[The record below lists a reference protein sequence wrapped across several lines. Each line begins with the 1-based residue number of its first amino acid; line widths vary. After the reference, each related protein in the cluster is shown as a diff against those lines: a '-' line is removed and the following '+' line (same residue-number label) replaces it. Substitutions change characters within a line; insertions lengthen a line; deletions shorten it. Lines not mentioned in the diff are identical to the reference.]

1 LAKWKFREFN
11 ELPHLFEKRINM
23 SYPFASRYVEQF
35 PKIKMVHVF
44 RFVSF
49 VAGAIVSVLAL
60 ASVLDPDL
68 FLGFEITSERTV
80 IFYLGVFG
88 TIWAVAHGAIPEEN
102 MVFDPEYA
110 LRNVIE
116 YTHYMPSQWKDR
128 LHSDE
133 VKREFSEL
141 YQMKIVIFLEEVIS
155 IIFTPF
161 VLWLSLPQCSDRI
174 IDFFREFT
182 IHVDGLGY
190 VCSFAVFDFKK
201 GIGNTLQ
208 QGSGNTGEG
217 LRDDYY
223 STKHGKMAAS
233 YYGFI
238 DNYVTNPKT
247 GIPGHVPPGIRP
259 QFHPPPAFP
268 GLMSP
273 TLAADMA
280 VSRMG
285 RSERPRSHA
294 PAGASLTTTRTP
306 RFPQSAAHAS
316 PLPSMLLDP
325 HHQPSTSGFGG
336 GRSVH
341 NRRNSRSRY
350 LPSRNI
356 IEDPIEDE
364 EEEEAAVADRRAA
377 GDLSGPEI
385 SGLDESRWET
395 SPTRTTPKMTEEE
408 ESASGNAGGVL
419 GLLYQFHQK
428 AQSDGRA
435 PGVHI

>member
-1 LAKWKFREFN
+1 
-11 ELPHLFEKRINM
+11 M
-23 SYPFASRYVEQF
+23 SYPFASRYIEQF
-35 PKIKMVHVF
+35 PKVKMVQFF
-44 RFVSF
+44 RFVAF
-49 VAGAIVSVLAL
+49 VASAIVSVLAL
-60 ASVLDPDL
+60 GTLFDPEL

-80 IFYLGVFG
+80 LFYLGVFG
-88 TIWAVAHGAIPEEN
+88 SIWAVSHGAIPEEN
-102 MVFDPEYA
+102 MVFNPEYA

-116 YTHYMPSQWKDR
+116 YTHYMPTQWKDR

-141 YQMKIVIFLEEVIS
+141 YQMKVVIFLEEILS
-155 IIFTPF
+155 IIFTPL
-161 VLWLSLPQCSDRI
+161 VLWFSLPQCSDRI

-201 GIGNTLQ
+201 GPRDLLQ
-208 QGSGNTGEG
+208 QGNSGRDG

-247 GIPGHVPPGIRP
+247 GIPGHIPPGIRP
-259 QFHPPPAFP
+259 QFHPPPTFP

-280 VSRMG
+280 TSRMG
-285 RSERPRSHA
+285 RSERPRSRA
-294 PAGASLTTTRTP
+294 PTGAGPASTRTP
-306 RFPQSAAHAS
+306 RFPPSAAHAS
-316 PLPSMLLDP
+316 PMPSMLLDP
-325 HHQPSTSGFGG
+325 HHQPSASGFGG
-336 GRSVH
+336 GRSAH

-350 LPSRNI
+350 LPSENI

-364 EEEEAAVADRRAA
+364 EEEGR
-377 GDLSGPEI
+377 GDARPSLTRESTGPDSG
-385 SGLDESRWET
+385 GLGESKWET
-395 SPTRTTPKMTEEE
+395 SPTRTSFKAAEETD
-408 ESASGNAGGVL
+408 ESVSGNAGGVL
-419 GLLYQFHQK
+419 GLLYQFQQK
-428 AQSDGRA
+428 AQSDGRVPA
-435 PGVHI
+435 VHI